1 MQPTAMNR
9 QETRG
14 FVAREKI
21 CQATVRCLAELG
33 YAETTI
39 QRVADKANVSKGAL
53 QHHFPTKEDLMTAT
67 AERILQNA
75 TFMPEVVRRNPNKT
89 RDVAREIMNTWRK
102 LVDTDEYRALLE
114 ILVAIRTDE
123 ALQMRLSPI
132 LKRWNKQ
139 RMDESIE
146 MYAALDGSDKRV
158 AQLMTLNTCMM
169 RGLVIQDQYNED
181 PEENLRLMKIWV
193 EILSPLLEPRA

>member
-1 MQPTAMNR
+1 MNK

-21 CQATVRCLAELG
+21 CLATVRCLAELG

-39 QRVADKANVSKGAL
+39 QRVVDRAEVSKGAL

-75 TFMPEVVRRNPNKT
+75 TFMPEVVRRNPNKK
-89 RDVAREIMNTWRK
+89 RDVAREIMNTWLK

-123 ALQMRLSPI
+123 ALQQRLSPI
-132 LKRWNKQ
+132 LKRWNRQ
-139 RMDESIE
+139 RVEESVE
-146 MYAALDGSDKRV
+146 MYKSVDKNDKYL

-169 RGLVIQDQYNED
+169 RGLVIQDQYNDD
-181 PEENLRLMKIWV
+181 PGENLQLMKTWV
-193 EILSPLLEPRA
+193 DLLSPLLAART